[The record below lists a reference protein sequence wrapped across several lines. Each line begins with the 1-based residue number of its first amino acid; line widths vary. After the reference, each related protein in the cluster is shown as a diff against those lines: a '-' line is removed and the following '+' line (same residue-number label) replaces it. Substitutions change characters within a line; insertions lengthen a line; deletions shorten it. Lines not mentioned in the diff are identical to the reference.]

1 MSKSGPQPKQLPHS
15 LRFDFFKGK
24 NKGRQKLWV
33 SSVPQQYSFND
44 RN

>member
-24 NKGRQKLWV
+24 NKGQLKKNMG
-33 SSVPQQYSFND
+33 QQCTTTVFND
-44 RN
+44 GN